1 MITPVELI
9 LACLLDLVIGDPR
22 WLPHP
27 VQMIG
32 VGISGMESVLRKCIR
47 SPQGEKW
54 AGIVLAALIVLPV
67 YFITLFI
74 YRTLSGLSAAIPS
87 VIGNALII
95 YLVSSTIAVRGLL
108 SAARQ
113 VIDSVRIGNIE
124 TARHNLG
131 MIVGRDTEDLTDK
144 GVLKA
149 TMESLAENL
158 SDGIIAPLFFL
169 ALGGLPLAMA
179 YKAINTL
186 DSMVGYRN
194 ERYINFGH
202 ASARLDDAANYLP
215 ARITG
220 LLVVVSSVFVLRSL
234 PAARGS
240 FRTMLRDGG
249 NHLSPNSGIPEA
261 AVAGAVGIR
270 FGGPATYGGLTVEKP
285 FIGDG
290 GEEDYMAASARTLG
304 IIKVTSILGVVTTSI
319 FLAIRSS
326 I

>member
-9 LACLLDLVIGDPR
+9 LACLLDLAVGDPR

-27 VQMIG
+27 VQIIG
-32 VGISGMESVLRKCIR
+32 AAINRMESVLRKCFK
-47 SPQGEKW
+47 SPGGEKI
-54 AGIVLAALIVLPV
+54 AGVLLAAFIVIPA
-67 YFITLFI
+67 YFVTFFI
-74 YRTLSGLSAAIPS
+74 HRALSGLPAGIPA
-87 VIGNALII
+87 VIGKALII
-95 YLVSSTIAVRGLL
+95 YLVSTTIAVRGLL
-108 SAARQ
+108 ASAGQ
-113 VIDSVRIGNIE
+113 VIASVRTGNIE
-124 TARHNLG
+124 RARRDLG
-131 MIVGRDTEDLTDK
+131 MIVGRDTENLTEK

-149 TMESLAENL
+149 TMETLAENL

-194 ERYINFGH
+194 ERYINFGR

-220 LLVVVSSVFVLRSL
+220 LLVVVSSALVFRS
-234 PAARGS
+234 PALARGS

-249 NHLSPNSGIPEA
+249 KHLSPNSGIPEA
-261 AVAGAVGIR
+261 AVAGAVGVR
-270 FGGPATYGGLTVEKP
+270 FGGPSTYGGLLVEKP

-290 GEEDYMAASARTLG
+290 WEEDYLAASARTMG
-304 IIKVTSILGVVTTSI
+304 IIKVTSMLGVVAAAI
-319 FLAIRSS
+319 FLKIRSLL
-326 I
+326 